1 MTFIQNYDQFLEV
14 FNPFL
19 DRYLSS
25 LRKTSDNM
33 HDSAQLLIDISSQAV
48 NSSGKRLRPYLVAL
62 GYQIASNQT
71 NLTDEILKAGLIA
84 EIFHSFALVHDD
96 IIDQSDTRRGQKTS
110 HILFAE
116 EHNAKKFKGTDRHFG
131 TSMAI
136 LTGDLLIAYS
146 TKLLTDL
153 NFDTAIKEKA
163 HKCFTD
169 MFINLIIG
177 QYQDVYQ
184 SFDNERP
191 SKEMIL
197 STLRWKSGE
206 YSIEFPLKFGG
217 ILGGA
222 SDNLLDFYAKF
233 AKPVGIAFQL
243 KDDLLGIFGDSQSI
257 GKSNLSDIRE
267 GKNTLL
273 INYAFAAADNEQKSV
288 LNQILGDVSAQ
299 ENELQ
304 KVRSILIETGAKDQV
319 EEEISAMI
327 QSTQSLIAQS
337 EISQDHKQI
346 LSGFADYIINRN
358 R

>member
-1 MTFIQNYDQFLEV
+1 MTFIQNYNQFLGE

-19 DRYLSS
+19 ERYLST
-25 LRKTSDNM
+25 LQKTSDSM

-48 NSSGKRLRPYLVAL
+48 NSSGKRLRPFLVAL
-62 GYQIASNQT
+62 GYQIASSQT
-71 NLTDEILKAGLIA
+71 EVSNEVLKAGLIS

-110 HILFAE
+110 QVLFSE
-116 EHNAKKFKGTDRHFG
+116 EHKAKNFKGTDQHFG

-136 LTGDLLIAYS
+136 LTGDLLIAYA
-146 TKLLTDL
+146 TKILTDL
-153 NFDTAIKEKA
+153 KFSRSIKEKA
-163 HKCFTD
+163 SQCFAD

-184 SFDNERP
+184 SFNTDRP

-217 ILGGA
+217 ILGEAG
-222 SDNLLDFYAKF
+222 DGLLDFYAQF
-233 AKPVGIAFQL
+233 AQPVGIAFQL
-243 KDDLLGIFGDSQSI
+243 KDDLLGVFGDSTSI

-273 INYAFAAADNEQKSV
+273 INYALSAASNQQKNT
-288 LNQILGDVSAQ
+288 LDQILGNVNAQ
-299 ENELQ
+299 EEDLE
-304 KVRSILIETGAKDQV
+304 KIKTILIETGAKNKV
-319 EEEISAMI
+319 EEEISAMVL
-327 QSTQSLIAQS
+327 SAQSLIERS
-337 EISQDHKQI
+337 KISKDHQEI
-346 LSGFADYIINRN
+346 LSGFADFIINRN